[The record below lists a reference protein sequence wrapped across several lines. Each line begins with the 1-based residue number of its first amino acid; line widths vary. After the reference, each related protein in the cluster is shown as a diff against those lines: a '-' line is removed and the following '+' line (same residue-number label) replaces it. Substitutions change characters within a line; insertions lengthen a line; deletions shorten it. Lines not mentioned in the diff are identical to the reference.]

1 MSLRRLL
8 QILLTG
14 FVGQG
19 LSVLSQ
25 LLVPR
30 FFFKFYGSGVEVYG
44 EWTALSA
51 AISYLGTLN
60 YGVQTYASNQM
71 TILYGGGD
79 VQGAKAIQ
87 ASAFR
92 LLLLFCAVF
101 AVGGVA
107 VFLLP
112 VAGWLR
118 LRHVGAHAAAV
129 TLYLLIL
136 QIGMNMFFSLLTNS
150 YMAVGL
156 LHRGNYISKR
166 AAIVDDSGDGSGHRT
181 AQQLSCAG
189 RGAVAVVRG
198 FSCVCAAGP
207 AACGT
212 GPGAKPARGIVGAGE
227 GDSETERTL
236 WADCGGGFSDVAGT
250 RAADTEGA
258 GDQERWRCLRWSGWC
273 SRCPVSC

>member
-25 LLVPR
+25 LLVPP

-92 LLLLFCAVF
+92 LCCCF
-101 AVGGVA
+101 A
-107 VFLLP
+107 
-112 VAGWLR
+112 
-118 LRHVGAHAAAV
+118 
-129 TLYLLIL
+129 
-136 QIGMNMFFSLLTNS
+136 
-150 YMAVGL
+150 
-156 LHRGNYISKR
+156 
-166 AAIVDDSGDGSGHRT
+166 
-181 AQQLSCAG
+181 
-189 RGAVAVVRG
+189 
-198 FSCVCAAGP
+198 
-207 AACGT
+207 
-212 GPGAKPARGIVGAGE
+212 
-227 GDSETERTL
+227 
-236 WADCGGGFSDVAGT
+236 
-250 RAADTEGA
+250 
-258 GDQERWRCLRWSGWC
+258 RCLRWVGLPSSFSLLRDGCGCAMWV
-273 SRCPVSC
+273 RMLRL